1 MIWLLIH
8 PYMIH
13 PPTHPSDHH
22 SLNHSYLNRSNIL
35 QPSHT
40 NTHTHTFFSSSGKVR
55 RCTSLCAGIAIRQ
68 KSHAT
73 QLQQFMKVN
82 PNFEA
87 LLSALLC
94 NLRPG
99 TLKHR
104 TVNDTRIQTIRC
116 PPPLVIAWQII
127 CPPFPGGF
135 TVSTIASRSS
145 HLLSVSETVW
155 WYFRLGLVIGS
166 HQNYSCILIACRFIW
181 ADIHQNLQNNPPT
194 PRLILSWSAC

>member
-1 MIWLLIH
+1 MSGVGESLINIYQYWFINTNDRPIILQLDSGKYKRLMIWLLIH

-35 QPSHT
+35 QPSQ
-40 NTHTHTFFSSSGKVR
+40 THTHTRFSSSGKVR
-55 RCTSLCAGIAIRQ
+55 RCASLCAGIAIRQ

-116 PPPLVIAWQII
+116 PPPLVIA
-127 CPPFPGGF
+127 
-135 TVSTIASRSS
+135 
-145 HLLSVSETVW
+145 
-155 WYFRLGLVIGS
+155 
-166 HQNYSCILIACRFIW
+166 
-181 ADIHQNLQNNPPT
+181 
-194 PRLILSWSAC
+194 